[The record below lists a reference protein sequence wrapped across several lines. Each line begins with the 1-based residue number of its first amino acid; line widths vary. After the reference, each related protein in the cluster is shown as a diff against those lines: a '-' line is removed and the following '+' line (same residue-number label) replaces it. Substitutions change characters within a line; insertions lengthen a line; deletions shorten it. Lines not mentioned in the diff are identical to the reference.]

1 MNGTMNRSM
10 QEMMNPIMHSA
21 QGTISAKKSSF
32 EMGESPLVA
41 ENCKTS
47 GFSLAAFAGSVLL
60 CVGIIVY
67 ALLTV

>member
-10 QEMMNPIMHSA
+10 QEMMTPIMHSTH
-21 QGTISAKKSSF
+21 GTVSAKKSSC
-32 EMGESPLVA
+32 EMGEPALVA
-41 ENCKTS
+41 ENCKAS
-47 GFSLAAFAGSVLL
+47 GFSLAAYAGSVLL

>member
-1 MNGTMNRSM
+1 MNGTMNRTM
-10 QEMMNPIMHSA
+10 KEMMTPMMVSNVNTIAANSA
-21 QGTISAKKSSF
+21 SCEAV
-32 EMGESPLVA
+32 EPALVA

-60 CVGIIVY
+60 CLGIIVY